1 MTSFLP
7 DMAAAALVPLFQAH
21 PMGAALFLA
30 SLWLL
35 LRR

>member
-7 DMAAAALVPLFQAH
+7 DMAAALVPLFQAH

-30 SLWLL
+30 LLWLL

>member
-1 MTSFLP
+1 MTTFLP
-7 DMAAAALVPLFQAH
+7 DLAAQLVPLFQAH

-30 SLWLL
+30 LLWLT